1 MAEKT
6 KLTKAGLKKLQDEL
20 NTLVQDT
27 REQVK
32 HQLAEARAQ
41 GDLSENADYDAARA
55 RQAEV
60 EGRIK
65 EIEDILGNYELIDET
80 SKNASKVG
88 LGSTVTVKYLD
99 LNQEKTFMIVGS
111 VETDP
116 LHGKISNAS
125 PLGAALMNKTLGD
138 VLDVKGPTKSYKV
151 EIVKIEIK

>member
-55 RQAEV
+55 KQAEV

-65 EIEDILGNYELIDET
+65 EIEDILGNYELIDES

-151 EIVKIEIK
+151 EIIKIEIK

>member
-20 NTLVQDT
+20 DTLVQVT

-55 RQAEV
+55 RQTEV

-65 EIEDILGNYELIDET
+65 EIEDILGNYELIDES

-99 LNQEKTFMIVGS
+99 LDQEKTFMIVGS

>member
-20 NTLVQDT
+20 ETLVQET

-55 RQAEV
+55 KQAEV

-65 EIEDILGNYELIDET
+65 EIEDILGNYELIDES

-151 EIVKIEIK
+151 EIIKIEIK

>member
-65 EIEDILGNYELIDET
+65 EIEDILGNYELIDES

>member
-20 NTLVQDT
+20 ETLVQET

>member
-20 NTLVQDT
+20 ETLVQET

-65 EIEDILGNYELIDET
+65 EIEDILGNYELIDES

>member
-20 NTLVQDT
+20 ETLVQET

-65 EIEDILGNYELIDET
+65 EIEDILGNYELIDES

-151 EIVKIEIK
+151 EITKIEIK

>member
-55 RQAEV
+55 KQAEV

-65 EIEDILGNYELIDET
+65 EIEDILGNYELIDES